1 MADNV
6 PITPGS
12 GVNVRAISK
21 SGVESQVG
29 IIDLGGTGAED
40 LLTRAD
46 IGTDATG
53 VTQPTGGQGIRGWL
67 SAIYSKL
74 LGSIAVT
81 GTFWQATQPVS
92 IASMPSTPVT
102 GTFWQATQPVSIASM
117 PSTPV
122 TGTFWQAT
130 QPVSAAASAFAD
142 GSDATIGAKA
152 DAAGTGTV
160 SLIALTK
167 QLHLDL
173 VAATPAGSA
182 VIGQVGIDQ
191 TTPGTT
197 NRVFAGGTSSVAVT
211 PTLTV
216 AAHAINTVCGS
227 ALTFAN
233 AFGSAGSG
241 VLDSIIL
248 TSKAVQTTGFKLY
261 LFKANPSN
269 TTWTDAGTPAI
280 AAADIANL
288 IGVYSFGPPDSNL
301 GTVTLWEA
309 DAITKAINAGGTSL
323 YGVLICTA
331 AFTPASTSDLTV
343 TINILKD

>member
-74 LGSIAVT
+74 LGSIA
-81 GTFWQATQPVS
+81 
-92 IASMPSTPVT
+92 VT